1 MWKDK
6 KEKRSETKNIYKIIC
21 RKPKK
26 RLRIKNKRTKKL

>member
-1 MWKDK
+1 MQKHK
-6 KEKRSETKNIYKIIC
+6 KENRRETKNIYKIIC